1 MGWGGGGGNMERTM
15 QNGFE
20 LIHKVGIHKMDFGLM
35 R

>member
-1 MGWGGGGGNMERTM
+1 MGWGGGEEIWERTM